1 MFTSRRKENLI
12 KILSELAGND
22 KGNSNKQKTGITHT
36 DTTATLVKSINI
48 TIEIPQ
54 LNTLIQEI
62 RELKETLQ
70 EFFNLIKSR
79 IEQQEELQEDQNTEQ
94 DNQR

>member
-1 MFTSRRKENLI
+1 MFTSRKKENLI

-22 KGNSNKQKTGITHT
+22 KGNSNKQKTVITHT